1 MTSTSWITE
10 QGTDQADTE
19 NSLAKAP
26 QPRPPPIITSTP
38 RWLIDFRGPQ
48 TAPPTPP
55 LSRKNRF
62 PGGRKTVL
70 FSCGVCR
77 VASTRQNPDSAKSR
91 FSTDFSD
98 LEKISRYQGYSLLE
112 ASQSRRTPH
121 RLKPLRWGFRNRRVC
136 CNPMSRTQLSNNFS
150 GFCTLNNVQL

>member
-1 MTSTSWITE
+1 MGKNATVKRFNGCETIRTGMTRTSWITE

-62 PGGRKTVL
+62 PGGPENAPFPGRGGVGGGLGQTFSRLEPSPHKRKEGLSPPSPPPLGCGHSNLSGYLSLGGGCRKTP
-70 FSCGVCR
+70 R
-77 VASTRQNPDSAKSR
+77 IDS
-91 FSTDFSD
+91 
-98 LEKISRYQGYSLLE
+98 
-112 ASQSRRTPH
+112 
-121 RLKPLRWGFRNRRVC
+121 
-136 CNPMSRTQLSNNFS
+136 
-150 GFCTLNNVQL
+150 